1 MNHKVNSSPKPS
13 LTMHILKKDPIHF
26 NQLAMKANF
35 LNEMKQTHMT
45 FLIQKETLAENKN

>member
-1 MNHKVNSSPKPS
+1 
-13 LTMHILKKDPIHF
+13 MHILKKDPIHF